1 MHTPL
6 LLSAKRTML
15 YTCICI
21 YSVSQVSKNQ
31 FNLLTPS
38 VLFYIKTRT
47 QLSLDTN
54 TNSVASRHQMV
65 NSGQLVT
72 NKQVRA
78 LLHLHSARH
87 K

>member
-15 YTCICI
+15 YICI
-21 YSVSQVSKNQ
+21 GICSVSQVSKTQ

-38 VLFYIKTRT
+38 VLFYIKTWT
-47 QLSLDTN
+47 QLLLDTN
-54 TNSVASRHQMV
+54 TNSVASRHQMAS
-65 NSGQLVT
+65 SGQLVT

-78 LLHLHSARH
+78 LLHLHSAQH